1 MIRLPHSAPKARSVA
16 YAAMA
21 LALSASLL
29 GTSAEAR
36 ERRDVLLWLQPNAID
51 FQKELGN
58 PPAAGSPTQK
68 ADLEA
73 VIAATKARTAVR
85 EKFAQEDARQTLV
98 RFLEGMDI
106 DISKK
111 QTSEA
116 RALFKQANTELETMV
131 HVFKLQSE
139 RRRPY
144 LAEKKLVKPCPG
156 NQPRTSSYPS
166 THSATGT
173 LFAALLNEAVPELK
187 ARTEARAVE
196 YGESRLICG
205 FHYPT
210 DTVAGAKAGD
220 LVAKA
225 LLANK
230 AFKTRF
236 DETRKEIRTA
246 LGM

>member
-1 MIRLPHSAPKARSVA
+1 MIRLPHIAPNARPAA

-21 LALSASLL
+21 LCLSACLL
-29 GTSAEAR
+29 TTGSQAR

-58 PPAAGSPTQK
+58 PPAAGSAIQK

-73 VIAATKARTAVR
+73 VIAATKARTASR
-85 EKFAQEDARQTLV
+85 EKTAQDDARQTLV

-116 RALFKQANTELETMV
+116 RALFKQANAELETMV

-156 NQPRTSSYPS
+156 NTPRTSSYPS
-166 THSATGT
+166 THSATGS
-173 LFAALLNEAVPELK
+173 LFAALLNEAAPELK
-187 ARTEARAVE
+187 TRTEARAVE

-210 DTVAGAKAGD
+210 DTQAGAKAGD
-220 LVAKA
+220 LVARA

-230 AFKTRF
+230 AFRTRF
-236 DETRKEIRTA
+236 DETRKEIRSA
-246 LGM
+246 LGL